1 VHVTTEWVGRP
12 VSALEAAAGARV
24 AFLSRFGDGI
34 VPDEDTVVQDGDL
47 VHVIMRMDE
56 TERIAEV
63 FQTAPEVEV

>member
-1 VHVTTEWVGRP
+1 
-12 VSALEAAAGARV
+12 
-24 AFLSRFGDGI
+24 

>member
-1 VHVTTEWVGRP
+1 MPCDGAVAVV